1 MSETDPARPPD
12 VVFYWRRGCPFCW
25 MLRRSLHRA
34 GVPMEERNIWDDPG
48 AAAFVRSV
56 AGGNETVPTV
66 VVDGKALVNPS
77 ASAVLARL
85 GPRPCIQAGSPRRCW
100 LRRVVRR
107 RARS

>member
-12 VVFYWRRGCPFCW
+12 VVFYWRRGCAFCW

-34 GVPMEERNIWDDPG
+34 GVAVEERNIWEDPG

-56 AGGNETVPTV
+56 TGGNETVPTV
-66 VVDGKALVNPS
+66 VVHGKALVNPP
-77 ASAVLARL
+77 ASAVLAL
-85 GPRPCIQAGSPRRCW
+85 VGPRPCIQAGSPRRGW

-107 RARS
+107 RALS